1 MTPQDVKDQI
11 TLEDIRDILE
21 SLGCEKIEIHGNTL
35 TSTKGGGSDNPSGI
49 VIWDNGNFFNAEMYT
64 TPSFQDYKVKDVFS
78 VIRQLTGKSFDDA
91 VSLVGGFVDLKEPDH
106 KEGKSIKNWLN
117 KIDKSSKSGNNKEQ
131 LYYDIGFL
139 DQFIPFLH
147 DMWKEEG
154 ITEETAKKFDIRY
167 DTATECIIIPILDQ
181 DGNLVGVKSRETKPS
196 EHKYS
201 YELRSR
207 KSLVL
212 YGLYQNLESIR
223 KKKEVIVFEAEKSVL
238 KADSMGIT
246 NAVAIGGKIV
256 SVDQARM
263 LQNLNVDVILA
274 LDEDVSDEDIMKN
287 VHKISFPFLLGNVY
301 VLKDDRM
308 RHKESPADNEM
319 VMMDYKNNVLK
330 AGVGSGKRMDSLM

>member
-11 TLEDIRDILE
+11 TLEDIRNVLE
-21 SLGCEKIEIHGNTL
+21 SLGCEKIEIHGGTL

-64 TPSFQDYKVKDVFS
+64 TPAFQQYKVKDVFS
-78 VIRQLTGKSFDDA
+78 VIRQITGCSFDKA
-91 VSLVGGFVDLKEPDH
+91 VEIVSGFVDIKDPGTKE
-106 KEGKSIKNWLN
+106 EKSIKSWLN
-117 KIDKSSKSGNNKEQ
+117 KIDKSNRSGKTKEQ
-131 LYYDIGFL
+131 LYYDMNFL
-139 DQFIPFLH
+139 DQFVPMLH
-147 DMWKEEG
+147 DMWRSEG

-167 DTATECIIIPILDQ
+167 DTSTECIIIPILDKE
-181 DGNLVGVKSRETKPS
+181 GNLVGAKSRETKPS

-223 KKKEVIVFEAEKSVL
+223 KKNEVIVFEAEKSVL
-238 KADSMGIT
+238 KADSMGLT
-246 NAVAIGGKIV
+246 NTVALGGKIV

-263 LQNLNVDVILA
+263 LQDLNVDIILA

-287 VHKISFPFLLGNVY
+287 VHKISFPFLLKDIY
-301 VLKDDRM
+301 VLKDNRL
-308 RHKESPADNEM
+308 RHKESPADNKD
-319 VMMDYKNNVLK
+319 VMMDYKNNLLK
-330 AGVGSGKRMDSLM
+330 AGV